1 MHTQSDAYVGHLSL
15 VRVFSGTLRPDRAVH
30 VSGHLELLGV
40 PTGEGHAAH
49 DDDVRPGAI
58 AAPFDGDLLPK
69 TEAIA
74 GEVVVV
80 TKLATAQTSDTHL
93 LPRRA
98 RSS

>member
-15 VRVFSGTLRPDRAVH
+15 VRVFSGTLRADRAVH

-49 DDDVRPGAI
+49 DEDVRPGAI

-69 TEAIA
+69 AEAM
-74 GEVVVV
+74 
-80 TKLATAQTSDTHL
+80 
-93 LPRRA
+93 PA
-98 RSS
+98 RSWS